1 MEKIKT
7 VSGSGE
13 TNPEVP
19 MVKISQQQLNLLIV
33 QRNNAIKQVNEMR
46 ADFQLLAETYSKLFD
61 ELGITKDA
69 SKMMMFTKMT
79 KFAKRILIDGD
90 TPEYFKNHKL
100 LEMLHKYSDLQPH
113 QDNLTLEQNLP
124 NENTSK

>member
-1 MEKIKT
+1 MPENDNKTEKKQL
-7 VSGSGE
+7 
-13 TNPEVP
+13 PEVP
-19 MVKISQQQLNLLIV
+19 MVRVSQQQLNLLIA
-33 QRNNAIKQVNEMR
+33 QRNHAVTQANEMK

-79 KFAKRILIDGD
+79 KFAKRILLDGD
-90 TPEYFKNHKL
+90 VPDYFKNNRFA
-100 LEMLHKYSDLQPH
+100 EMLHKYSTLQPH
-113 QDNLTLEQNLP
+113 QVNIEIEQNSD